1 MGIPTLWPLNLR
13 PLKVF
18 FTQPVVSYVKCVCER
33 IDSCR
38 PRPCKPQAL
47 LMINCSLWSSEP
59 PAVPFLFFPLPA
71 FRALLQCHLL
81 QEACHGLPSQEG
93 SAPRS
98 SGGLFP
104 GPLPWLLKPHV
115 PGGWAWHCFLCLCVS
130 VLALSG
136 ETGHRW
142 DGAQMPGDSYLQVL
156 ALSWSQLTTKVSKL
170 APGSKLACQP
180 LSTLAPSRYHSH
192 APCQSFRLSPGS

>member
-1 MGIPTLWPLNLR
+1 
-13 PLKVF
+13 
-18 FTQPVVSYVKCVCER
+18 
-33 IDSCR
+33 
-38 PRPCKPQAL
+38 
-47 LMINCSLWSSEP
+47 MINCSLWSSEP

-115 PGGWAWHCFLCLCVS
+115 PGGWAWHCFLCLCVL
-130 VLALSG
+130 VLTLSG

-156 ALSWSQLTTKVSKL
+156 ALSRSQLTTKFRKL
-170 APGSKLACQP
+170 APGSKLASQP
-180 LSTLAPSRYHSH
+180 LSTVSPSRYHSH